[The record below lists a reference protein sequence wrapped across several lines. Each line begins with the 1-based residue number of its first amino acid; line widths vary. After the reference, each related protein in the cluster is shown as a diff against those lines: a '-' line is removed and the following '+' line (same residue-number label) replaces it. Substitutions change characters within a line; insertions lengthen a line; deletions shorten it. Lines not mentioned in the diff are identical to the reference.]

1 MLFKLSFNNM
11 RRSIRDYAVYFF
23 TLIIGVSIFYVF
35 NATSG
40 QAAMMKVSASTREII
55 ELLKESNRVNK
66 QTLSLITP
74 DEGLAMQADR
84 VISIEDGR
92 IIKNEQVRNIV

>member
-11 RRSIRDYAVYFF
+11 RRSLRDYAIYFF

-66 QTLSLITP
+66 QTLILITH